1 MPRAIW
7 SGAISFGL
15 VNVPVK
21 MYSATS
27 PKSVRF
33 HQLSAKTGT
42 RIKQKRVDPSTG
54 DEVGFDEIVKG
65 YELSPDRYVLIEP
78 EELDALD
85 PKATKTI
92 DIEEFV
98 DLAEIDPIYYDH
110 SYYLAPAAGGAKAY
124 QLLLDAMREAGKVA
138 IGRVVIRSKQQLCA
152 LRPIGAAMGM
162 STMLF
167 GDEVLS
173 RRPARRA
180 RRSRGGGGE
189 PARAEDGPAAD
200 RRRSRPI
207 SIPTKFKD
215 DYRDRVI
222 DLIERKAAGEEIAV
236 QPEAE
241 DDTPV
246 PDLMAALEA
255 SPGRGPLRR
264 LRYPIR
270 GTRSGR
276 RTQEEGAGQARS
288 PPPRAT
294 PRPVRRIRSSERQAH
309 PLARQGQALT
319 AGRPRTAALSGS
331 RSGRRRC
338 ARPAARRSDEVVRR
352 AGRPAAPSSI
362 RDVSW
367 WSRSRR
373 IAALAGRRG
382 RR

>member
-1 MPRAIW
+1 MARAIW

-21 MYSATS
+21 LYSATS

-33 HQLSAKTGT
+33 HQLSSKTGA
-42 RIKQKRVDPSTG
+42 RIRQKRVDSSTG
-54 DEVGFDEIVKG
+54 DEVAFEDIVKG

-110 SYYLAPAAGGAKAY
+110 SYYLAPTTGGAKAY
-124 QLLLDAMREAGKVA
+124 RLLLEAMREAGKVA

-152 LRPIGAAMGM
+152 LRPTDSVMAL

-173 RRPARRA
+173 SDRLDELDAIDD
-180 RRSRGGGGE
+180 
-189 PARAEDGPAAD
+189 AEATKRELTMAQQLIESLSAEFDP
-200 RRRSRPI
+200 S
-207 SIPTKFKD
+207 KFKD
-215 DYRDRVI
+215 EYRERVI

-241 DDTPV
+241 DTTPA

-255 SPGRGPLRR
+255 SLAEV
-264 LRYPIR
+264 
-270 GTRSGR
+270 RSG
-276 RTQEEGAGQARS
+276 
-288 PPPRAT
+288 
-294 PRPVRRIRSSERQAH
+294 
-309 PLARQGQALT
+309 
-319 AGRPRTAALSGS
+319 
-331 RSGRRRC
+331 
-338 ARPAARRSDEVVRR
+338 SDDK
-352 AGRPAAPSSI
+352 PAAPAKPKAAAKPRKRATSSSAKNGSDAKNGSGSGSDSGTGS
-362 RDVSW
+362 RAK
-367 WSRSRR
+367 SRSK
-373 IAALAGRRG
+373 AKT
-382 RR
+382 